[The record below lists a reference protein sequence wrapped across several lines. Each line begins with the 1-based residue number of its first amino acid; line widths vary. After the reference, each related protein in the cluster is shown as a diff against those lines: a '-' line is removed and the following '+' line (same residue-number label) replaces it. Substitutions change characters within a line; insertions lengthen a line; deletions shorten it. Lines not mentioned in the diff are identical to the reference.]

1 MLALLTTLLLT
12 AAPDPAPSLAIDA
25 ERLLHDGQ
33 RHLLTYEGHARL
45 RGQGLAIDAERLVYD
60 EAHEAITASGGVVAR
75 LTRGGLVAITAD
87 VLTLKLE
94 DGEVT
99 DVYVLD
105 GKTVSKKDTTADAL
119 LAADTV
125 EALARTGHV
134 QAQLEGNHLHH
145 EGAKWTTEHLTLV
158 PCECDFDHPSWSI
171 ESGHAVIDTEA
182 ERVSVTMPVVRIKH
196 VPVLW
201 LPWLSLPLTSRQTGL
216 LFPRP
221 TYSAL
226 NGFGLEQPVFITLGR
241 SADLTVSPGF
251 YTGGS
256 TPSLGIAGPKLG
268 LEFRYAPSRRAFG
281 RVTLGLLWDTKVVRD
296 PFDGSQPTL
305 LPSAVTSPTRGL
317 RGEFAWAHVQ
327 DFDGGFG
334 ARVDLNAYSDGF
346 YNRDITTDVIAAT
359 AGYLRS
365 TASLFQRSD
374 WHLVSLEVSLRQD
387 LQFGFDWLGRA
398 PYNAHASPF
407 GPGMMQRWP
416 ALTVAAPL
424 KQLAGPLFVD
434 ATAEVVRLA
443 PLFSKTG
450 DEGSSAA
457 EGSTG
462 GTGAY
467 ETPWACLNAQLFS
480 TPGVPGPCAVA
491 KTGQGDRVWQ
501 PGERE
506 ARDRV
511 MVMPRVQVL
520 GAPGDV
526 VSLSASAAWRQSVW
540 YGEAS
545 NRSWQRGAL
554 VLDARAET
562 ELSRD
567 YSGWRHLIQP
577 LVAVRAIPLVL
588 RGGSDPSSLEP
599 VPYDDVDAA
608 IPRGGGG
615 WVQSAVEVRQR
626 LTHQGQEVLRF
637 DLGQGLNLSTPT
649 TPYLVLGESWGRLQ
663 ATIWLIKLGTLLRAD
678 PVGGRLTRM
687 TSYLGLDDGR
697 GHGVQASYENALDD
711 GTDRTRTPIDL
722 LFGPTVPIGFTSRAQ
737 LLAGSAYWNFGPVGL
752 RYDLQLNS
760 VVPGTLQVLQ
770 QQASVSLTPACDCWR
785 VDVFAREGAV
795 LKVPDVGVSLT
806 VSRFG
811 SIGTR

>member
-1 MLALLTTLLLT
+1 MLALISTLLLT
-12 AAPDPAPSLAIDA
+12 AAPDPAPALAIDA
-25 ERLLHDGQ
+25 ERLLHDGA
-33 RHLLTYEGHARL
+33 RHVLTYEGHARL
-45 RGQGLAIDAERLVYD
+45 RGEGLAVDAERLVYD
-60 EAHEAITASGGVVAR
+60 ENADAITASGAVVAR

-105 GKTVSKKDTTADAL
+105 GKTVSKKDTTAAAL
-119 LAADTV
+119 LAADTA

-145 EGAKWTTEHLTLV
+145 QGSKWTTEHLTLV
-158 PCECDFDHPSWSI
+158 PCECDFEHPSWSI

-182 ERVSVTMPVVRIKH
+182 ERVAVTMPVVRIKH

-226 NGFGLEQPVFITLGR
+226 NGFGLEQPVFVTLGR

-251 YTGGS
+251 YTGGTS
-256 TPSLGIAGPKLG
+256 PNLGIAGPKLG

-296 PFDGSQPTL
+296 PFDGSLPTL
-305 LPSAVTSPTRGL
+305 TTPVPSRGL

-365 TASLFQRSD
+365 TASIFQRSD
-374 WHLVSLEVSLRQD
+374 WHLASLEVSLRQD
-387 LQFGFDWLGRA
+387 LQFGYDWLGRA
-398 PYNAHASPF
+398 PYNAHESPF
-407 GPGMMQRWP
+407 GPGLMQRWP
-416 ALTVAAPL
+416 ALTVSAPL
-424 KQLAGPLFVD
+424 KQVAGPLFAD
-434 ATAEVVRLA
+434 ATAEFVRLA

-450 DEGSSAA
+450 DEGTLAN
-457 EGSTG
+457 EGSTTDASG
-462 GTGAY
+462 Q
-467 ETPWACLNAQLFS
+467 EVPWACLNAQLFS
-480 TPGVPGPCAVA
+480 TPGVSGPCGGV

-511 MVMPRVQVL
+511 MLMPRLQVL
-520 GAPGDV
+520 GALGDLLA
-526 VSLSASAAWRQSVW
+526 LSASAAWRQSVW
-540 YGEAS
+540 FGEAS
-545 NRSWQRGAL
+545 RRTWQRGAL

-567 YSGWRHLIQP
+567 YSGWRHVIQP
-577 LVAVRAIPLVL
+577 LIAVRAVPLVV

-599 VPYDDVDAA
+599 VPYDEVDAA
-608 IPRGGGG
+608 IPRGGAG
-615 WVQSAVEVRQR
+615 WVQSALEVRQR
-626 LTHQGQEVLRF
+626 LTHAGQEVLRL
-637 DLGQGLNLSTPT
+637 DLGQGLNLATPGASTPS
-649 TPYLVLGESWGRLQ
+649 LGESWGRLQ
-663 ATIWLIKLGTLLRAD
+663 ATIWLVKLGNLVRAD
-678 PVGGRLTRM
+678 PVGGRLTRL
-687 TSYLGLDDGR
+687 SAYLGLDDGR
-697 GHGVQASYENALDD
+697 GHGVLGSYENALDD

-722 LFGPTVPIGFTSRAQ
+722 LFGPRVPLAFTSRAQ
-737 LLAGSAYWNFGPVGL
+737 LLTGSAYWNFGPVGL

-795 LKVPDVGVSLT
+795 LKAPDVGVSLT